1 LADFKKL
8 AEILGKAPQGV
19 RSQIRS
25 FPDETHSTLPL
36 LGQIDALRSLY
47 SGWRLP
53 DATLDKGLGA
63 VQAHYED
70 LSKMLGRPVSI
81 PENVVNDLGYTALG
95 RGKVKEAIALF
106 QSNVDA
112 NPNSAKAYESLAD
125 GYLQDGQLLAAK
137 RAADHCVQLARQWAN
152 PNLKSFEQKG
162 KKINQRLQKQE
173 MEKKKSGRNP

>member
-1 LADFKKL
+1 
-8 AEILGKAPQGV
+8 
-19 RSQIRS
+19 
-25 FPDETHSTLPL
+25 
-36 LGQIDALRSLY
+36 
-47 SGWRLP
+47 
-53 DATLDKGLGA
+53 
-63 VQAHYED
+63 
-70 LSKMLGRPVSI
+70 MLGRPVSI

-162 KKINQRLQKQE
+162 RRLISDCRNKRW
-173 MEKKKSGRNP
+173 KRRNPGGTRSGCSRRISRPANGGRESRAALNSAVNSNFKFFAN